1 MSLVEN
7 LHWFLAAFRVGNEQL
22 EAQHGMG
29 VKGKARRQRLGT
41 HMQEALV
48 EDRKMQD
55 ILATSGSQPM
65 CCRDHLMYWK
75 NPLEM

>member
-7 LHWFLAAFRVGNEQL
+7 LHWFLAAFGVGNEQL

-48 EDRKMQD
+48 EDGKCK
-55 ILATSGSQPM
+55 IF
-65 CCRDHLMYWK
+65 
-75 NPLEM
+75 